1 MEQISDTLIR
11 EAAERLGKAARS
23 PARVIL
29 FGSYAR
35 GEPDADSDI
44 DFLVVQQD
52 GFSHRREIVRLQ
64 ETLSPLR
71 IPAEVLVVSHE
82 EAAQPE
88 QAGDAVRDA
97 LAEGVVLYE
106 ST

>member
-1 MEQISDTLIR
+1 MEAVSDRLIR
-11 EAAERLGKAARS
+11 EAARRLGEAARK

-35 GEPDADSDI
+35 GEADSESDL
-44 DFLVVQQD
+44 DFLVIQQD

-64 ETLSPLR
+64 NALSPLR
-71 IPAEVLVVSHE
+71 VPAEVLVISHK

-88 QAGDAVRDA
+88 RTGDAVREA
-97 LAEGVVLYE
+97 LDKGLVVYE
-106 ST
+106 SP

>member
-1 MEQISDTLIR
+1 MEQLSETLIR
-11 EAAERLGKAARS
+11 EAAERLGRAARN

-35 GEPDADSDI
+35 GEPDAESDV

-64 ETLSPLR
+64 EALSPLR
-71 IPAEVLVVSHE
+71 VPAEVLVVSHE

-88 QAGDAVRDA
+88 RAGDVVRDA
-97 LAEGVVLYE
+97 LAEGVVVYE